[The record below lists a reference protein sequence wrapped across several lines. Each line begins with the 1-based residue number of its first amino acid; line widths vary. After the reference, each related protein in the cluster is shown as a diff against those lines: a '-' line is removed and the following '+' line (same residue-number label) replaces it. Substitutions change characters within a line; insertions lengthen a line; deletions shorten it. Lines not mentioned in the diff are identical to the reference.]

1 MMKEDWTDQIR
12 QKLEG
17 FEMTPP
23 EGLWEDICKQMDMP
37 AEPVSASHKRWYWA
51 VAAAVL
57 ALVGFFAVYL
67 YEDHSEPSVLTA
79 KSEMKPIE
87 SKENTEIESKTEPKT
102 EPKVEAPQKAKSSI
116 KATPSAKLMAFST
129 QKDEEAKAEITIEPE
144 EPTETEVLAE
154 SGVQSEPEMQ
164 SDSVASV
171 EEEKPQTSKPTKK
184 AIDFPELMP
193 KPQVR
198 TNNPHEWAVGV
209 NASGGVLT
217 GKTAHEDRTAAN
229 IDIEEQTEEKSKA
242 RNAITEFYPH
252 GDSDW
257 DHQIPIRLGLS
268 VQYQLNDRL
277 ALISGI
283 SYTYLY
289 SEWGK
294 DFLNNGSY
302 EQMLHY
308 IGVPVGIAWHFGS
321 SKHFRFYLSGTT
333 LLEKCISFKY
343 RWQEDQTVNS
353 IRPWQFSIRVAVGA
367 EYSFTPQFGFF
378 LEPSF
383 GYYFNDGSSLQHY
396 YKERPFAPSIDF
408 GLRLHLK

>member
-1 MMKEDWTDQIR
+1 MKEDWTDQLR

-23 EGLWEDICKQMDMP
+23 EGLWEDICKEMGMP
-37 AEPVSASHKRWYWA
+37 VEPASTSHKRWYWA
-51 VAAAVL
+51 VAAAIL

-67 YEDHSEPSVLTA
+67 YEDHSEPTVLTA
-79 KSEMKPIE
+79 KSEIKPID
-87 SKENTEIESKTEPKT
+87 SKEKTEIEPKT
-102 EPKVEAPQKAKSSI
+102 EPKAETPQKAKSPI

-154 SGVQSEPEMQ
+154 SGVQSEPEVQ

-193 KPQVR
+193 EPQVR
-198 TNNPHEWAVGV
+198 ANNPHEWAVGV

-217 GKTAHEDRTAAN
+217 GKTAHEDRTATN
-229 IDIEEQTEEKSKA
+229 IDIEEQTEEKSQA
-242 RNAITEFYPH
+242 RNAITDFYPQ

-257 DHQIPIRLGLS
+257 NHHIPIRLGLS
-268 VQYQLNDRL
+268 VQYQLNDHW

-294 DFLNNGSY
+294 AFLKEGGY

-308 IGVPVGIAWHFGS
+308 IGVPLGVAWNLWS
-321 SKHFRFYLSGTT
+321 SKHFHFYLSGTV

-343 RWQEDQTVNS
+343 RWQESQTVNS
-353 IRPWQFSIRVAVGA
+353 VRPWQFSVRAAFGA
-367 EYSFTPQFGFF
+367 EYAFTPQFGIYF
-378 LEPSF
+378 EPSL
-383 GYYFNDGSSLQHY
+383 GYYFNDGSSLRHY
-396 YKERPFAPSIDF
+396 YKERPFAPSLDF

>member
-1 MMKEDWTDQIR
+1 MKEDWTDRIR
-12 QKLEG
+12 QELEG

-51 VAAAVL
+51 VAAAIL
-57 ALVGFFAVYL
+57 ALAGFFAAYH
-67 YEDHSEPSVLTA
+67 YGDHSEATVLTA
-79 KSEMKPIE
+79 KSEIKAIE
-87 SKENTEIESKTEPKT
+87 SKENTEIEPKT
-102 EPKVEAPQKAKSSI
+102 KPKVEAPQKAKSSI
-116 KATPSAKLMAFST
+116 KATPSATLMAFST
-129 QKDEEAKAEITIEPE
+129 QEDEEAKAEITIEPE

-154 SGVQSEPEMQ
+154 SGVQSEPEIQ

-193 KPQVR
+193 EPQVR

-217 GKTAHEDRTAAN
+217 GKTAHEDRIATN

-242 RNAITEFYPH
+242 RNAMTDFYPH

-268 VQYQLNDRL
+268 VQYQLNDHL
-277 ALISGI
+277 ALTSGI

-294 DFLNNGSY
+294 AFHKNGGY

-308 IGVPVGIAWHFGS
+308 IGVPLGVVWKLWS
-321 SKHFRFYLSGTT
+321 SKHLHFYLSGTV
-333 LLEKCISFKY
+333 LLEKCISFKF
-343 RWQEDQTVNS
+343 RWQGSQTVNS
-353 IRPWQFSIRVAVGA
+353 VRPWQFSIRTAVGA
-367 EYSFTPQFGFF
+367 EYAFTPQFGIYF
-378 LEPSF
+378 EPSL
-383 GYYFNDGSSLQHY
+383 GYYFNDGSSLRHY
-396 YKERPFAPSIDF
+396 YKERPFAPSLDF

>member
-1 MMKEDWTDQIR
+1 MKEDWTDQLR

-23 EGLWEDICKQMDMP
+23 EGLWEDICKEMGMP
-37 AEPVSASHKRWYWA
+37 VEPASTSHKRWYWA
-51 VAAAVL
+51 VAAAIL

-67 YEDHSEPSVLTA
+67 YEDHSEATVLTA
-79 KSEMKPIE
+79 RSEIKPIE
-87 SKENTEIESKTEPKT
+87 SKEKTEIEPKT
-102 EPKVEAPQKAKSSI
+102 EPKAETPQKAKSPI
-116 KATPSAKLMAFST
+116 KAMPSTKLMAFKA
-129 QKDEEAKAEITIEPE
+129 QDEEAKDEVPAETEETI
-144 EPTETEVLAE
+144 ETEVLAE
-154 SGVQSEPEMQ
+154 SGVQSEPEIQ

-193 KPQVR
+193 EPQVR
-198 TNNPHEWAVGV
+198 ANNPHEWAVGV

-217 GKTAHEDRTAAN
+217 GKTAHEDRTATN
-229 IDIEEQTEEKSKA
+229 IDIEEQTEEKSQA
-242 RNAITEFYPH
+242 RNVITDFYPY

-257 DHQIPIRLGLS
+257 DHHIPIRLGLS
-268 VQYQLNDRL
+268 LQYQLNDHL

-294 DFLNNGSY
+294 AFLKGGGY

-308 IGVPVGIAWHFGS
+308 IGVPLGVAWKLCS
-321 SKHFRFYLSGTT
+321 SNHFRFYLSGTV

-343 RWQEDQTVNS
+343 RWQESQTVNS
-353 IRPWQFSIRVAVGA
+353 VRPWQFSIRAAFGA
-367 EYSFTPQFGFF
+367 EYAFTPQFGIYF
-378 LEPSF
+378 EPSL
-383 GYYFNDGSSLQHY
+383 GYYFNDGSSLRHY
-396 YKERPFAPSIDF
+396 YKERPFAPSLDF

>member
-1 MMKEDWTDQIR
+1 MKEDWTDQLR

-23 EGLWEDICKQMDMP
+23 EGLWEDICKEMGMP
-37 AEPVSASHKRWYWA
+37 VEPASTSHKRWYWA
-51 VAAAVL
+51 VAAAIL

-67 YEDHSEPSVLTA
+67 YEDHSEPTVLTA
-79 KSEMKPIE
+79 RSEIKPLE
-87 SKENTEIESKTEPKT
+87 SKEKTEIEPKT
-102 EPKVEAPQKAKSSI
+102 EPKAETPQKAKSPI

-154 SGVQSEPEMQ
+154 SGVQSEPEVQ
-164 SDSVASV
+164 SDSVASA

-184 AIDFPELMP
+184 AIDYPMLMP
-193 KPQVR
+193 EPQAR

-217 GKTAHEDRTAAN
+217 GKTAHEDRTATN
-229 IDIEEQTEEKSKA
+229 IDIEEQTEEKSQA
-242 RNAITEFYPH
+242 RNVITDFYPH

-257 DHQIPIRLGLS
+257 NHHIPIRLGLS
-268 VQYQLNDRL
+268 VQYQLNDHL

-294 DFLNNGSY
+294 AFLKGGGY

-308 IGVPVGIAWHFGS
+308 IGVPLGVAWNLWS
-321 SKHFRFYLSGTT
+321 SKHFHFYLSGTV

-343 RWQEDQTVNS
+343 RWQESQTVNS
-353 IRPWQFSIRVAVGA
+353 VRPWQFSIRAAFGA
-367 EYSFTPQFGFF
+367 EYAFTPQFGIYF
-378 LEPSF
+378 EPSL
-383 GYYFNDGSSLQHY
+383 GYYFNDGSSLRHY
-396 YKERPFAPSIDF
+396 YKERPFAPSLDF

>member
-1 MMKEDWTDQIR
+1 MKEDWTDRIR
-12 QKLEG
+12 QELER

-102 EPKVEAPQKAKSSI
+102 EPKAEAPQKAKSSI
-116 KATPSAKLMAFST
+116 KATPSTTLITFST

-154 SGVQSEPEMQ
+154 SGVQSEPEIQ

-193 KPQVR
+193 EPQVR
-198 TNNPHEWAVGV
+198 ANNPHEWAVGV

-217 GKTAHEDRTAAN
+217 GKTAHEDRTATN
-229 IDIEEQTEEKSKA
+229 IDIEEQKDEKSKA
-242 RNAITEFYPH
+242 RNAINDFYPH

-257 DHQIPIRLGLS
+257 NHHIPIRLGLS
-268 VQYQLNDRL
+268 VQYQLNDHL
-277 ALISGI
+277 ALTSGI

-294 DFLNNGSY
+294 AFLKGGGY

-308 IGVPVGIAWHFGS
+308 IGVPLGVAWKLWS
-321 SKHFRFYLSGTT
+321 SKHFHFYLSGTV

-343 RWQEDQTVNS
+343 RWQESQTVNS
-353 IRPWQFSIRVAVGA
+353 VRPWQFSIRTAVGA
-367 EYSFTPQFGFF
+367 EYAFTPQFGIYF
-378 LEPSF
+378 EPSL
-383 GYYFNDGSSLQHY
+383 GYYFNDGSSLRHY
-396 YKERPFAPSIDF
+396 YKERPFAPSLDF